1 MNPYEN
7 VYLLQV
13 YFHAN
18 QAHFRVIGFG
28 RGLILKQAQDKLG
41 NDLFSRSRL
50 ASRLSNKS
58 SKGSSRT
65 QEL

>member
-1 MNPYEN
+1 MKMCTSYKFI
-7 VYLLQV
+7 QV

-18 QAHFRVIGFG
+18 QTRFHVTGFG
-28 RGLILKQAQDKLG
+28 RGLILKQDQDKLG

-50 ASRLSNKS
+50 ASNKS
-58 SKGSSRT
+58 NKGSSRT